1 MHMASA
7 IRWPDF
13 ASIEDPMEKLV
24 QLSRYY
30 GSDPDF
36 VLAGGGNTSYKTAE
50 RLFVKASGT
59 TLAQITA
66 QGFVEQDRAK
76 LMALVDTFDPNEEEG
91 AREERFK
98 RAIMAARIDLASGL
112 RPSVECALHNVLPGR
127 FVVHTHPTVVNM
139 LTCCVESD
147 RLMAK
152 CFGPEVLWIPF
163 ITPGFT
169 LSKAL
174 RDQLQAHEQRT
185 GSAPEA
191 VIMGNHGLFLSAD
204 DPEDIRRI
212 TNRICDRIQ
221 ERLGTMTDAPFGTV
235 HTVTGSRSTSAI
247 RTIGPALRGLLA
259 DGDALKVVCFDDS
272 PLALSL
278 AAGADG
284 ECAALLGGLNPDQI
298 VYCRALPLCFGLRD
312 GETPAARAK
321 RLSTAVAAYRVE
333 SGFPPNVILVQGLGM
348 FCTGDTYAAANT
360 VREVYLDAI
369 KVMAGAKQLGGIRA
383 LPLEVQRFVENWEV
397 EAYRRKIA
405 KGNRPVGRVD
415 GKVAVVT
422 GAAQGFGLEI
432 AQSLV
437 EQGAHV
443 ALLDL
448 NIEGARKAAEAFE
461 AKWGRGRA
469 MAAAM
474 NVTDGASIQSSLDSV
489 LRMYGGF
496 DIFVSN
502 AGVLKAGSV
511 KEQPEKDFDFVTAV
525 NYKGYF
531 LCVQHAAPIMAMQHS
546 VKPDYWSDII
556 QINSKSGLTG
566 SNKNGAYA
574 GSKFGGIGLTQSF
587 ALELVEDGIKVN
599 AICPGNF
606 FDGPLWSD
614 PENGLFVQYLRA
626 GKVPG
631 AKTVE
636 EVRRSYEE
644 RVPMKRGCTTPDVMK
659 AIYYLVEQRYETGQ
673 AVPVTGGQTMLS

>member
-1 MHMASA
+1 MASA
-7 IRWPDF
+7 IQWPDF
-13 ASIEDPMEKLV
+13 ASIEDPMEQLV

-30 GSDPDF
+30 GSDPDYI
-36 VLAGGGNTSYKTAE
+36 LAGGGNTSYKTE
-50 RLFVKASGT
+50 SHLFVKASGT
-59 TLAQITA
+59 TLANITA
-66 QGFVEQDRAK
+66 QGFVAQERAK
-76 LMALVDTFDPNEEEG
+76 LSALVDTFDPKEADEP
-91 AREERFK
+91 REERFK
-98 RAIMAARIDLASGL
+98 NAVMAARLDLSSAM

-139 LTCCVESD
+139 LTCCVDSD
-147 RLMAK
+147 RLMEE
-152 CFGPEVLWIPF
+152 CFGPEILWIPF

-174 RDQLQAHEQRT
+174 KDQLEAYTART
-185 GSAPEA
+185 GKAAPEA
-191 VIMGNHGLFLSAD
+191 VIMGNHGLFLAAD

-212 TNRICDRIQ
+212 SERINARI
-221 ERLGTMTDAPFGTV
+221 EAKLGAPSPTPFGALNTLPGEKV
-235 HTVTGSRSTSAI
+235 SELL

-259 DGDALKVVCFDDS
+259 DGDNLKVVCFDDS
-272 PLALSL
+272 PLTLSL
-278 AAGADG
+278 TNAVNG
-284 ECAALLGGLNPDQI
+284 ECAASVGGLNPDQI
-298 VYCRALPLCFGLRD
+298 VYCRAMPLWFELQD
-312 GETPAARAK
+312 SETPQALAK
-321 RLSTAVAAYRVE
+321 RLSTAIAVYRVD
-333 SGFPPNVILVQGLGM
+333 SGFAPNVILIPGMGM
-348 FCTGDTYAAANT
+348 FCAGETYGSANT

-383 LPLEVQRFVENWEV
+383 LPVDVQRFVENWEV

-405 KGNRPVGRVD
+405 KGNAVAGRVE

-432 AQSLV
+432 AQDLV
-437 EQGAHV
+437 AQGAHAV
-443 ALLDL
+443 LMDM
-448 NIEGARKAAEAFE
+448 NIQGAVKAADALAE
-461 AKWGRGRA
+461 KCGKGRA
-469 MAAAM
+469 LAVAM
-474 NVTDGASIQSSLDSV
+474 NVTDGSSIRQALDAV

-511 KEQPEKDFDFVTAV
+511 KEQSEKDFDFVTAV

-531 LCVQHAAPIMAMQHS
+531 LCVQNAAPLMAIQHF

-599 AICPGNF
+599 SICPGNF

-636 EVRRSYEE
+636 EVRKSYED

-659 AIYYLVEQRYETGQ
+659 AIYYLAEQRYETGQ

>member
-1 MHMASA
+1 MASA
-7 IRWPDF
+7 IQWPDF
-13 ASIEDPMEKLV
+13 ASIKDPMEQLV

-30 GSDPDF
+30 GNDPEF
-36 VLAGGGNTSYKTAE
+36 ILAGGGNTSYKTE
-50 RLFVKASGT
+50 DRLFVKASGT
-59 TLAQITA
+59 TLAVIA
-66 QGFVEQDRAK
+66 AEGFVEQDRAK
-76 LMALVDTFDPNEEEG
+76 LFALVDTFDPAEAAE

-98 RAIMAARIDLASGL
+98 NAVMAARVDPASAM

-127 FVVHTHPTVVNM
+127 FVVHTHPTYVNM
-139 LTCCVESD
+139 LTCCVDSE
-147 RLMAK
+147 RLMRE
-152 CFGPEVLWIPF
+152 CFGPEILWIPF

-174 RDQLQAHEQRT
+174 KDQLGEHERRT
-185 GSAPEA
+185 GTAPEA

-212 TNRICDRIQ
+212 SNRLCAKIE
-221 ERLGTMTDAPFGTV
+221 ERLGGLSAAPFG
-235 HTVTGSRSTSAI
+235 AI
-247 RTIGPALRGLLA
+247 AMIAPETAAAAVRMIAPALRGCLS
-259 DGDALKVVCFDDS
+259 DTDALKVVCFDDS
-272 PLALSL
+272 PLTLSL
-278 AAGADG
+278 IGGAEG
-284 ECAALLGGLNPDQI
+284 ESIALLGGLNPDQI
-298 VYCRALPLCFGLRD
+298 VYCRAMPMWFSLRD
-312 GETPAARAK
+312 GESPEALAG
-321 RLSTAVAAYRVE
+321 RLGADVATYRRQ
-333 SGFPPNVILVQGLGM
+333 SGFAPNVVLAQGLGM
-348 FCTGDTYAAANT
+348 FCAGETYAAANT

-369 KVMAGAKQLGGIRA
+369 QVMAGAKQLGGI
-383 LPLEVQRFVENWEV
+383 LPLPVDVQRFVESWEV
-397 EAYRRKIA
+397 EAYRRKVA
-405 KGNRPVGRVD
+405 KGNAPAGRMD
-415 GKVAVVT
+415 GKIAVVT

-432 AQSLV
+432 ARTLARN
-437 EQGAHV
+437 GAHV

-448 NIEGARKAAEAFE
+448 NFAGASTEAAALAAEKGA
-461 AKWGRGRA
+461 GRA

-474 NVTDGASIQSSLDSV
+474 NVTDGSSIREALDAV

-511 KEQPEKDFDFVTAV
+511 KAQPEKDFDFVTAV

-531 LCVQHAAPIMAMQHS
+531 LCVQNAAPILALQHR
-546 VKPDYWSDII
+546 VKPEYWSDII

-606 FDGPLWSD
+606 FDGPLWSNPD
-614 PENGLFVQYLRA
+614 NGLFVQYLRA

-631 AKTVE
+631 AKTIE
-636 EVRRSYEE
+636 DVRAHYE
-644 RVPMKRGCTTPDVMK
+644 RQVPMKRGCTTPDVMK

>member
-1 MHMASA
+1 
-7 IRWPDF
+7 
-13 ASIEDPMEKLV
+13 MEQLV

-36 VLAGGGNTSYKTAE
+36 VLAGGGNTSYKTAD

-66 QGFVEQDRAK
+66 QGFVEQDRAM
-76 LMALVDTFDPNEEEG
+76 LMALVDTFDPHEEEA

-98 RAIMAARIDLASGL
+98 RAIMAARIDPSSGL

-147 RLMAK
+147 RLMAQ
-152 CFGPEVLWIPF
+152 CFGSEILWIPF

-174 RDQLQAHEQRT
+174 KDRLEAHEQRT

-212 TNRICDRIQ
+212 TQRICEQIQ
-221 ERLGTMTDAPFGTV
+221 ERLGTMLDVPFGAVRALPGKQATA
-235 HTVTGSRSTSAI
+235 TL
-247 RTIGPALRGLLA
+247 RTIAPALRGLLA
-259 DGDALKVVCFDDS
+259 DGEALKVVCFDDS
-272 PLALSL
+272 ALALSL
-278 AAGADG
+278 AGGADG
-284 ECAALLGGLNPDQI
+284 ECAAMLGGLNPDQI
-298 VYCRALPLCFGLRD
+298 VYCRALPLWFTLRD
-312 GETPAARAK
+312 GEKPVALAQ
-321 RLSTAVAAYRVE
+321 RLSAAVAAYRVE
-333 SGFPPNVILVQGLGM
+333 SGFPPNVILVQGMGM
-348 FCTGDTYAAANT
+348 FCAGDTYAAANT

-448 NIEGARKAAEAFE
+448 NIEGARRAAEALE
-461 AKWGRGRA
+461 AKRGRGRA
-469 MAAAM
+469 VAAAM

-511 KEQPEKDFDFVTAV
+511 KKQPEKDFDFVTAV

-531 LCVQHAAPIMAMQHS
+531 LCVQNAAPILAMQHS
-546 VKPDYWSDII
+546 VKPEYWSDII

-631 AKTVE
+631 AKSIE
-636 EVRRSYEE
+636 DVRRSYED